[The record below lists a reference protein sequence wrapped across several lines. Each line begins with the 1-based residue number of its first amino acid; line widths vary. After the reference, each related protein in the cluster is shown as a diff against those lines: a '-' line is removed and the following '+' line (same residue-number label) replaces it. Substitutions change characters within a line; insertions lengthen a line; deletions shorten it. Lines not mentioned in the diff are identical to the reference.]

1 MRIRLYLQASTLVGA
16 NIFLPCARSASS
28 QSLLAALPGL
38 GSLSRKLGLWLCLP
52 WLVRAFVWFE
62 ATRGNSKS
70 LLFFFLPWVLSVVGL
85 AFSRASVAEHL
96 PFSSAP
102 NCRTGSYRNM
112 ASRSWKNFMV
122 LVASPELWAYLTV
135 LYSYL
140 RFLYFARHC
149 FQSLQTPNSCSLLA
163 M

>member
-70 LLFFFLPWVLSVVGL
+70 FVFFTLGAVCGGAGVQPRLGRGAPAVLFG
-85 AFSRASVAEHL
+85 A
-96 PFSSAP
+96 
-102 NCRTGSYRNM
+102 
-112 ASRSWKNFMV
+112 
-122 LVASPELWAYLTV
+122 
-135 LYSYL
+135 
-140 RFLYFARHC
+140 
-149 FQSLQTPNSCSLLA
+149 
-163 M
+163 